1 MVSCG
6 GFPEEGE
13 DQAMMPYYARL
24 THQSPQPFMC
34 HPIMSYNVSAF
45 HRLGVIHPLL
55 SSLTSQ
61 LNAATVDIIL
71 VYCSN
76 EARFRVRAPMC
87 GTMSGN

>member
-34 HPIMSYNVSAF
+34 HPIMSYNVSAP
-45 HRLGVIHPLL
+45 HH
-55 SSLTSQ
+55 
-61 LNAATVDIIL
+61 
-71 VYCSN
+71 
-76 EARFRVRAPMC
+76 
-87 GTMSGN
+87 